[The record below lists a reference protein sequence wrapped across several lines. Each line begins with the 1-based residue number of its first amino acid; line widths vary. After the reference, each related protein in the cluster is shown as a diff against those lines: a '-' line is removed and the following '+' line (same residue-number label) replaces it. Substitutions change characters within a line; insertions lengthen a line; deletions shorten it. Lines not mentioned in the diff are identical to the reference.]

1 MRIIFYA
8 ILLACPCLAAL
19 GQNAL
24 ESPFGNIPTVTK
36 REAAILKKASA
47 QSDESIKILM
57 EAAGEENCSAAMPF
71 TLGNF
76 QYRSGNFEAA
86 AAAYSSALEKMPN
99 FFAARKN
106 LAYSLDRIGKE
117 KEARENFAKA
127 LALSGNSDIDI
138 LLWLAAYAARRA
150 DYSAALSCV
159 EQALIQSPE
168 RLDALYA
175 KAFYLFNLDMYT
187 QAAKIC
193 EDILNKKFPDAAALK
208 LLGKCRAKLQDAPG
222 AIAAFSMVPESDADR
237 KKTQVICADILFSKQ
252 AYLEAAKIYE
262 SEGYRERL
270 LEAAKALAHSGE
282 SEKSLKL
289 LSKLP
294 ESNEKSRIRAVAN
307 MALGKKDEAKRDFL
321 KCVES
326 APDDPL
332 ACFELAKIYFAEGDF
347 NAAKIYYERAGKDE
361 SYAVAAKIGL
371 MSVAVKTG
379 DINSAIAMARSLYIQ
394 TRREDI
400 GEYLQYL
407 KNAKTS
413 GNI

>member
-1 MRIIFYA
+1 MRTIFYA
-8 ILLACPCLAAL
+8 ILFVCPCLAVL

-24 ESPFGNIPTVTK
+24 ESPFGNIPTITK
-36 REAAILKKASA
+36 RESAILKKTSA
-47 QSDESIKILM
+47 QSDESIKILS
-57 EAAGEENCSAAMPF
+57 EAAGEKNCSAAIPF

-76 QYRSGNFEAA
+76 LYRSGNFEAA

-117 KEARENFAKA
+117 KQARENFAKA
-127 LALSGNSDIDI
+127 LALSGNSDVDI
-138 LLWLAAYAARRA
+138 LLWLAAYAARRS

-159 EQALIQSPE
+159 EQALIQVPE

-175 KAFYLFNLDMYT
+175 KAFYLFNLDMYS

-193 EDILNKKFPDAAALK
+193 EDILNKKFPDAATLK
-208 LLGKCRAKLQDAPG
+208 LLGKCRAKLQDAAG

-237 KKTQVICADILFSKQ
+237 KKTQIICADILFSKQ
-252 AYLEAAKIYE
+252 AYFEAAKIYE
-262 SEGYRERL
+262 SEGDRERL
-270 LEAAKALAHSGE
+270 LEASKALAYSGE
-282 SEKSLKL
+282 PEKSLKL

-294 ESNEKSRIRAVAN
+294 ESPEKSRIRAVAN
-307 MALGKKDEAKRDFL
+307 MTLGKKDEAKKDFL
-321 KCVES
+321 ECIKA

-332 ACFELAKIYFAEGDF
+332 ACFELAKIYFSEGDF

-361 SYAVAAKIGL
+361 SCTVAAKIGL

-379 DINSAIAMARSLYIQ
+379 DIDSAISMARALYIQ

>member
-1 MRIIFYA
+1 MRTIFYA
-8 ILLACPCLAAL
+8 ILFVCPCLAVL

-24 ESPFGNIPTVTK
+24 ESPFGNIPTITK
-36 REAAILKKASA
+36 RESAILKKASV
-47 QSDESIKILM
+47 QSDESIKILS
-57 EAAGEENCSAAMPF
+57 EAAGEKNCSAAIPF

-76 QYRSGNFEAA
+76 LYRSGNFEAA

-117 KEARENFAKA
+117 KQARENFAKA
-127 LALSGNSDIDI
+127 LALSGNSDVDI
-138 LLWLAAYAARRA
+138 LLWLAAYAARRS

-159 EQALIQSPE
+159 EQALIQAPE

-175 KAFYLFNLDMYT
+175 KAFYLFNLDMYS

-193 EDILNKKFPDAAALK
+193 EDILNKKFPDAATLK
-208 LLGKCRAKLQDAPG
+208 LLGKCRAKLQDAAG

-237 KKTQVICADILFSKQ
+237 KKTQIICADILFSKQ
-252 AYLEAAKIYE
+252 AYFEAAKIYE
-262 SEGYRERL
+262 SGGDRERL
-270 LEAAKALAHSGE
+270 LEASKALAYSGE
-282 SEKSLKL
+282 PEKSLKL

-294 ESNEKSRIRAVAN
+294 ESPEKSRIRAVAN
-307 MALGKKDEAKRDFL
+307 MALGKKDEAKKDFL
-321 KCVES
+321 ECIKA
-326 APDDPL
+326 APDDAL
-332 ACFELAKIYFAEGDF
+332 ACFELAKIYFSEGDF

-361 SYAVAAKIGL
+361 SCAVAAKIGL

-379 DINSAIAMARSLYIQ
+379 DIDSAISMARALYIQ

-400 GEYLQYL
+400 SEYLQYL

>member
-1 MRIIFYA
+1 MRTIFYA
-8 ILLACPCLAAL
+8 ILFVCPCLAVL

-24 ESPFGNIPTVTK
+24 ESPFGNIPTITK
-36 REAAILKKASA
+36 RESAILKKASA
-47 QSDESIKILM
+47 QSDESIKILS
-57 EAAGEENCSAAMPF
+57 EAAGEKNCSAAIPF

-76 QYRSGNFEAA
+76 LYRSGNFEAA

-117 KEARENFAKA
+117 KQARENFAKA
-127 LALSGNSDIDI
+127 LALSGNSDVDI
-138 LLWLAAYAARRA
+138 LLWLAAYAARRS

-159 EQALIQSPE
+159 EQALIQVPE

-175 KAFYLFNLDMYT
+175 KAFYLFNLDMYS

-193 EDILNKKFPDAAALK
+193 EDILNKKFPDAATLK
-208 LLGKCRAKLQDAPG
+208 LLGKCRAKLQDAAG

-237 KKTQVICADILFSKQ
+237 KKTQIICADILFSKQ
-252 AYLEAAKIYE
+252 AYFEAAKIYE
-262 SEGYRERL
+262 SEGDRERL
-270 LEAAKALAHSGE
+270 LETSKALAYSGE
-282 SEKSLKL
+282 PEKSLKL

-294 ESNEKSRIRAVAN
+294 ESPEKSRIRAVAN
-307 MALGKKDEAKRDFL
+307 MALGKKDEAKKDFL
-321 KCVES
+321 ECIKA

-332 ACFELAKIYFAEGDF
+332 ARFELAKIFFSEGDF

-361 SYAVAAKIGL
+361 SCAVAAKIGL

-379 DINSAIAMARSLYIQ
+379 DIDSAISMARALYIQ

>member
-1 MRIIFYA
+1 MRTIFYA
-8 ILLACPCLAAL
+8 ILFVCPCLAVL

-24 ESPFGNIPTVTK
+24 ESPFGNIPTITK
-36 REAAILKKASA
+36 RESAILKKASA
-47 QSDESIKILM
+47 QSDESIKILS
-57 EAAGEENCSAAMPF
+57 EAAGEKNCSAAIPF

-76 QYRSGNFEAA
+76 LYRSGNFE
-86 AAAYSSALEKMPN
+86 AAYSSALEKMPN

-117 KEARENFAKA
+117 KQARENFAKA
-127 LALSGNSDIDI
+127 LALSGNSDVDI
-138 LLWLAAYAARRA
+138 LLWLAAYAARRS

-159 EQALIQSPE
+159 EQALIQVPE

-175 KAFYLFNLDMYT
+175 KAFYLFNLDMYS

-193 EDILNKKFPDAAALK
+193 EDILNKKFPDAATLK
-208 LLGKCRAKLQDAPG
+208 LLGKCRAKLQDAAG

-237 KKTQVICADILFSKQ
+237 KKTQIICADILFSKQ
-252 AYLEAAKIYE
+252 AYFEAAKIYE
-262 SEGYRERL
+262 SEGDRERL
-270 LEAAKALAHSGE
+270 LETSKALAYSGE
-282 SEKSLKL
+282 PEKSLKL

-294 ESNEKSRIRAVAN
+294 ESPEKSRIRAVAN
-307 MALGKKDEAKRDFL
+307 MALGKKDEAKKDFL
-321 KCVES
+321 ECIKA

-332 ACFELAKIYFAEGDF
+332 ACFELAKIFFSEGDF

-361 SYAVAAKIGL
+361 SCAVAAKIGL

-379 DINSAIAMARSLYIQ
+379 DIDSAISMARALYIQ